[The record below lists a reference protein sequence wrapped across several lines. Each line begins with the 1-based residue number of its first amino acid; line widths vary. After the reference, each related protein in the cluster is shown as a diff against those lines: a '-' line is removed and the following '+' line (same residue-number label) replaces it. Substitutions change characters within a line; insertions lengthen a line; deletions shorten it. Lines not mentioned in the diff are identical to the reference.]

1 MRRNWQ
7 SDITTILEG
16 AYPADEAREL
26 TSRVIEHLSGKS
38 RSDVLC
44 GRVTESEVGD
54 WHPIVERL
62 LRHEPIQYIVGSTDW
77 MGLHLKVTTDT
88 LIPRPE
94 TAELVSLVQRSLNG
108 LAAAAAPRVLDI
120 GTGSG
125 CIAIALKQRCP
136 NVDVTAMDIS
146 AAALAVARENAAA
159 NDVSIRF
166 IEQDI
171 LTDIAFTPYDI
182 VVSNPP
188 YVRASDE
195 MGENVRRYEP
205 AAALFVPEN
214 DPLLFYRRIA
224 SLHIGQQLYFEVNEH
239 LAGEVGKVMQEKGY
253 TYINIYKDIYGKQ
266 RFVSGRLPA

>member
-1 MRRNWQ
+1 
-7 SDITTILEG
+7 
-16 AYPADEAREL
+16 
-26 TSRVIEHLSGKS
+26 
-38 RSDVLC
+38 
-44 GRVTESEVGD
+44 
-54 WHPIVERL
+54 
-62 LRHEPIQYIVGSTDW
+62 
-77 MGLHLKVTTDT
+77 MGLHLRVTPDT

-94 TAELVSLVQRSLNG
+94 TAELVSLVQQALNG
-108 LAAAAAPRVLDI
+108 LAGDAMPRVLDI

-125 CIAIALKQRCP
+125 CIAIALKQHCP
-136 NVDVTAMDIS
+136 AADVTAMDIS
-146 AAALAVARENAAA
+146 AAALAIACENAAT
-159 NDVSIRF
+159 NNVSIRF

-171 LTDIAFTPYDI
+171 LTDFAFTPYDI

-205 AAALFVPEN
+205 AAALFVPED

-224 SLHIGQQLYFEVNEH
+224 SLHIGRQLYFEVNEH
-239 LAGEVGKVMQEKGY
+239 LAREVGKVMQEKGY